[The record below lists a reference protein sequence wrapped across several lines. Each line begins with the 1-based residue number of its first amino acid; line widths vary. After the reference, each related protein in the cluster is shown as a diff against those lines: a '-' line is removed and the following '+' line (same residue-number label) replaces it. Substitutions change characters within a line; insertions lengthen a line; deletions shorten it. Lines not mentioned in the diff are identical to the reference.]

1 MSSILRAVRLPA
13 VAFCAAVL
21 FAGCAGPSGPTG
33 PDSYEA
39 AQSEFRA
46 RVQQA
51 WVAPKSFAKTP
62 RALSTTV
69 RISSDTTGA
78 VKEVKMVRRSGRR
91 DFDASVVKAVL
102 DASPLPVA
110 RDPALATRLRSL
122 ELELGTDE
130 QGRMR

>member
-1 MSSILRAVRLPA
+1 MTSTLRAARLL
-13 VAFCAAVL
+13 AAACL
-21 FAGCAGPSGPTG
+21 IAGLLTGCAGSGPSG

-39 AQSEFRA
+39 AQTQFRS

-69 RISSDTTGA
+69 RISSDATGA
-78 VKEVKMVRRSGRR
+78 VKEVKMIRRSGRR

-110 RDPALATRLRSL
+110 QDKALATRLQSL
-122 ELELGTDE
+122 ELELGTDA

>member
-1 MSSILRAVRLPA
+1 MTSTLRAARLL
-13 VAFCAAVL
+13 AAACL
-21 FAGCAGPSGPTG
+21 IAGLLTGCAGSGGPTG

-39 AQSEFRA
+39 AQTQFRS

-69 RISSDTTGA
+69 RISSDATGA
-78 VKEVKMVRRSGRR
+78 VKEVKMIRRSGRR

-102 DASPLPVA
+102 DASPLPVV